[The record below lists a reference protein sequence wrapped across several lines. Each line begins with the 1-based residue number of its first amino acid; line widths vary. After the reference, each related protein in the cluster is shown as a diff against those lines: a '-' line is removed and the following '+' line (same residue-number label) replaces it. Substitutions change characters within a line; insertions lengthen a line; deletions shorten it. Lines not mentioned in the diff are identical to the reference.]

1 MHKWYARGCKRA
13 LQIDTWECVNANVVL
28 KQPNLEPPW
37 QRAYVCHGAHTASQ
51 GIDDEGQAG
60 H

>member
-1 MHKWYARGCKRA
+1 MHTWYVRGCNVLNRHVG
-13 LQIDTWECVNANVVL
+13 CVNANVVL

-37 QRAYVCHGAHTASQ
+37 QRAYVCHGARTASQ